1 MTNFWAL
8 NTLSSYLN
16 ISKII
21 VLIQITLCRNA
32 RIRMVYQRTTVSQQR
47 KQKIILLALRKEK
60 RYLYV
65 KCLNSLVFV
74 LLHASNF
81 VMETEDNSIQRQLY
95 ESSIIWVGATLLIRN
110 DFHIHKELHHRWSGG
125 WRSTSGL
132 LLLKKIKK
140 IYSSVTKWKSAK

>member
-1 MTNFWAL
+1 MTNVWVL
-8 NTLSSYLN
+8 NTLTSYLN
-16 ISKII
+16 IYKII

-32 RIRMVYQRTTVSQQR
+32 RIRMDLSKNNRFSAEEAKNYTPRTKKR
-47 KQKIILLALRKEK
+47 K

-95 ESSIIWVGATLLIRN
+95 DSSIIWVGATLLIRN
-110 DFHIHKELHHRWSGG
+110 DFHIRKELHHRWSRG

-132 LLLKKIKK
+132 L
-140 IYSSVTKWKSAK
+140 VFCAKHYQKD